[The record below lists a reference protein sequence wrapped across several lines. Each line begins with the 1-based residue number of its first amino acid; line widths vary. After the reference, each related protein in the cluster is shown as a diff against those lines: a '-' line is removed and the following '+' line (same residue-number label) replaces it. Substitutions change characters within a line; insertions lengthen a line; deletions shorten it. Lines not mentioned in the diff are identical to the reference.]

1 MNVWRNR
8 RRAFLFVVGWLV
20 IAVWTAVPFAFAEEP
35 AGEAPG
41 ARNTTPKR
49 AAPGAGITT
58 PAEEA
63 TRAVITTPAGETAG
77 AGRITR
83 EQEKPVAHLCAG
95 CLAPIFTDG
104 SKGSITPY
112 GRIELDA
119 IYSNRMTNP
128 LDPGQFNG
136 YATAAGTSSNSSTT
150 LNPRYSVFG
159 LRAERTDGVHTL
171 AGVVEI
177 DFYGQTDN
185 AGNLPPR
192 LRLANARY
200 TTGRT
205 SLTVG
210 QDWTP
215 VMALH
220 PDLIDFSIMGYNGN
234 LWQRLPQITL
244 RHDFTENLQGL
255 VTVMRFERGLTQ
267 CCGQTQVRP
276 ITPPANGAIGGNQAT
291 INAFNDPDQN
301 PYYGSRLAWSGSGTA
316 QGMVAAVNAAYRYY
330 RSAPAP
336 GNPLFQSGRD
346 INSYVVGG
354 ELVVPLR
361 DNLKFS
367 GEIAYGQA
375 LGVEWFRFNQELN
388 LVNGNPIRSFVG
400 WAQLSWAASKDFTFL
415 GGYGWDNPLNSD
427 LKGSQAINI
436 PGSNIQ
442 YLLNHRT
449 YATVIHPIWAD
460 FYTGFEWNH
469 LMTEWASGQHNQGD
483 NYMLSF
489 WYNF

>member
-1 MNVWRNR
+1 MRGDR
-8 RRAFLFVVGWLV
+8 RQQRGALILFLGCVFVSTAGSLAPAFGQP
-20 IAVWTAVPFAFAEEP
+20 TTEP
-35 AGEAPG
+35 AGEA
-41 ARNTTPKR
+41 
-49 AAPGAGITT
+49 
-58 PAEEA
+58 
-63 TRAVITTPAGETAG
+63 AG
-77 AGRITR
+77 AGRLTR
-83 EQEKPVAHLCAG
+83 EQEKPAAHLCAG
-95 CLAPIFTDG
+95 CLAPMFTDG

-112 GRIELDA
+112 GRVELDA
-119 IYSNRMTNP
+119 IYSNRLNNP

-136 YATAAGTSSNSSTT
+136 YATAAGSSNNSSTT

-159 LRAERTDGVHTL
+159 IRAERTDGVHTL
-171 AGVVEI
+171 TGVVEI

-192 LRLANARY
+192 LRLANVRY
-200 TTGRT
+200 AWGRT

-244 RHDFTENLQGL
+244 RHDFTEHLQGL
-255 VTVMRFERGLTQ
+255 LTVMRFERGLTF

-276 ITPPANGAIGGNQAT
+276 VVPAGASVIGGNQAT
-291 INAFNDPDQN
+291 INAFNDPDQH
-301 PYYGSRLAWSGSGTA
+301 PYYGTRFAWSGSGKT
-316 QGMVAAVNAAYRYY
+316 QGVLVAVSAAYRYY
-330 RSAPAP
+330 RSAPVP
-336 GNPLFQSGRD
+336 GNPAFVSGRD

-354 ELVVPLR
+354 ELVVPITR
-361 DNLKFS
+361 NIKFA
-367 GEIAYGQA
+367 GELAYGQA

-388 LVNGNPIRSFVG
+388 LVSGNPVRAFIG
-400 WAQLSWAASKDFTFL
+400 WGQLSWAATKDDTFL
-415 GGYGWDNPLNSD
+415 AGYGFDNPLNSD
-427 LKGSQAINI
+427 LKGTIAP

-449 YATVIHPIWAD
+449 YLTAIHHIWAD

-469 LMTEWASGQHNQGD
+469 MMTEWASGVHNQGD
-483 NYMLSF
+483 NFMLSF

>member
-35 AGEAPG
+35 AGAAPG
-41 ARNTTPKR
+41 AGNTTPKR

-234 LWQRLPQITL
+234 LWQRLPLIT
-244 RHDFTENLQGL
+244 
-255 VTVMRFERGLTQ
+255 
-267 CCGQTQVRP
+267 
-276 ITPPANGAIGGNQAT
+276 
-291 INAFNDPDQN
+291 
-301 PYYGSRLAWSGSGTA
+301 
-316 QGMVAAVNAAYRYY
+316 
-330 RSAPAP
+330 
-336 GNPLFQSGRD
+336 
-346 INSYVVGG
+346 
-354 ELVVPLR
+354 
-361 DNLKFS
+361 
-367 GEIAYGQA
+367 
-375 LGVEWFRFNQELN
+375 
-388 LVNGNPIRSFVG
+388 
-400 WAQLSWAASKDFTFL
+400 
-415 GGYGWDNPLNSD
+415 
-427 LKGSQAINI
+427 
-436 PGSNIQ
+436 
-442 YLLNHRT
+442 
-449 YATVIHPIWAD
+449 
-460 FYTGFEWNH
+460 
-469 LMTEWASGQHNQGD
+469 
-483 NYMLSF
+483 
-489 WYNF
+489 

>member
-1 MNVWRNR
+1 MKLDR
-8 RRAFLFVVGWLV
+8 RKEQQTVLFLVQLTVLAIGICTV
-20 IAVWTAVPFAFAEEP
+20 SPGFAQEPVRMEEP
-35 AGEAPG
+35 AGEA
-41 ARNTTPKR
+41 
-49 AAPGAGITT
+49 
-58 PAEEA
+58 
-63 TRAVITTPAGETAG
+63 AG
-77 AGRITR
+77 AGRLTR
-83 EQEKPVAHLCAG
+83 EQEKPAAHLCAG
-95 CLAPIFTDG
+95 CLAPLFTDG
-104 SKGSITPY
+104 SRGSITPY

-136 YATAAGTSSNSSTT
+136 YATAAGTPSNNSTT
-150 LNPRYSVFG
+150 FNPRYSVFG
-159 LRAERTDGVHTL
+159 LRAERTDGYHTL
-171 AGVVEI
+171 TGVVEI

-200 TTGRT
+200 AWGKS

-244 RHDFTENLQGL
+244 RHDFTDNLQGL
-255 VTVMRFERGLTQ
+255 VTVMRFERGLTA

-276 ITPPANGAIGGNQAT
+276 IPPPGTGAIGGNQAT
-291 INAFNDPDQN
+291 INAFNDPDQH
-301 PYYGSRLAWSGSGTA
+301 PYYGTRLAWSGSGRA
-316 QGMVAAVNAAYRYY
+316 QGMLVAVSAAYRYY
-330 RSAPAP
+330 RSAPLAVAP
-336 GNPLFQSGRD
+336 PNPIAFGNTFTSGRD

-354 ELVVPLR
+354 ELVVPITR
-361 DNLKFS
+361 NLKFS

-388 LVNGNPIRSFVG
+388 LNTGAPIRTFLG

-427 LKGSQAINI
+427 LKGTFA
-436 PGSNIQ
+436 PAGSNFQ

-483 NYMLSF
+483 NFMLSF

>member
-1 MNVWRNR
+1 MDVYRK
-8 RRAFLFVVGWLV
+8 AGCAPLFFIAWIITAGGGLAAPLV
-20 IAVWTAVPFAFAEEP
+20 FAAEPEP
-35 AGEAPG
+35 AGEA
-41 ARNTTPKR
+41 
-49 AAPGAGITT
+49 
-58 PAEEA
+58 
-63 TRAVITTPAGETAG
+63 AG
-77 AGRITR
+77 AGRLTR
-83 EQEKPVAHLCAG
+83 EQDRPVAHLCAG

-159 LRAERTDGVHTL
+159 LRADRTDGVHTL
-171 AGVVEI
+171 TGVVEI

-185 AGNLPPR
+185 AGNLLPR
-192 LRLANARY
+192 LRLANVRY
-200 TTGRT
+200 TSGRT

-215 VMALH
+215 VLALH

-234 LWQRLPQITL
+234 LWQRLPQITV
-244 RHDFTENLQGL
+244 RHDFSENLQGL
-255 VTVMRFERGLTQ
+255 LTVMRFERGLTA
-267 CCGQTQVRP
+267 CCGQTQARP
-276 ITPPANGAIGGNQAT
+276 LTPPATTAIGGNQAT
-291 INAFNDPDQN
+291 INAFNDPDQH
-301 PYYGSRLAWSGSGTA
+301 PYYGTRLAWSGSGRA
-316 QGMVAAVNAAYRYY
+316 QGILVAVSAAYRYY
-330 RSAPAP
+330 RSAPLSSP
-336 GNPLFQSGRD
+336 PNPVVSSQVFTSGRD

-354 ELVVPLR
+354 EFVVPITK
-361 DNLKFS
+361 NLKFS

-388 LVNGNPIRSFVG
+388 LNRGNPIRTFVG
-400 WAQLSWAASKDFTFL
+400 WGQLSWAASKEFTFL
-415 GGYGWDNPLNSD
+415 GGYGWDNPMNSD
-427 LKGSQAINI
+427 LKGTFAP

-460 FYTGFEWNH
+460 FYSGFEWNH
-469 LMTEWASGQHNQGD
+469 VMTEWASGQHNQGD